1 MRRLGARTQKILVC
15 DFRTPPLQTLE
26 VIEGEEPILKSRNDR
41 VVITGVVRV
50 GYEPILVARKTVI
63 AVDGDSGFSITVCC

>member
-1 MRRLGARTQKILVC
+1 MVC
-15 DFRTPPLQTLE
+15 DFRAPPLQTLE

-41 VVITGVVRV
+41 VVIPGVVRV
-50 GYEPILVARKTVI
+50 GYKPILVARKKIVN